1 MYLMYSNVASFVC
14 VYEQTSGM
22 TALHDLSTTPGLV
35 TSASTLS
42 SPSAEPT
49 EAQSELEQS
58 PSQDE
63 LSTIV
68 TSVSPATTQPSHDT
82 EAAEETDL
90 PPESG
95 KLSESIFFFCWIL
108 SLIQCKMSCRMM

>member
-1 MYLMYSNVASFVC
+1 MYSNVACFIC

-22 TALHDLSTTPGLV
+22 TALHDLSTTPGLI
-35 TSASTLS
+35 TSASTSS
-42 SPSAEPT
+42 SPSVEPAEAP
-49 EAQSELEQS
+49 SEPEQS

-63 LSTIV
+63 LSPIAA
-68 TSVSPATTQPSHDT
+68 SVSPTTTQPSHNT

-95 KLSESIFFFCWIL
+95 K
-108 SLIQCKMSCRMM
+108 